1 MGSTEGDLHCASH
14 LYLMG
19 SGSRGRTSIGYD
31 VKAHSL
37 MGQHAHPTTTK
48 NSAETTISNQAV
60 AQYGKYLATVVKTA
74 ETQRPSAIGEFKSV
88 VLQSRKADRGGDG
101 EGGGEVEEGD
111 DGNGGRDDGPKD
123 EPGGTSPTG
132 QGV

>member
-1 MGSTEGDLHCASH
+1 MCFTPIPHGFGQSRTDLYRIRRESSLAHAPARPSDNNEEPGGDDH
-14 LYLMG
+14 LQTRLL
-19 SGSRGRTSIGYD
+19 RNTD
-31 VKAHSL
+31 
-37 MGQHAHPTTTK
+37 
-48 NSAETTISNQAV
+48 
-60 AQYGKYLATVVKTA
+60 KYLATVVKTA